1 MGNIKAVIFDL
12 DGTLG
17 NTIPLCIEAFRKS
30 IEPLIGKKLSDQEI
44 TSTFGP
50 SEEGTIKALVPD
62 DSYDKGIS
70 DYLDTYEKLHEKYPS
85 PFDGIIS
92 LLNCLKSKQVRI
104 AMVTGKGKYSTKIT
118 LRKFGI
124 THFFE
129 RIETGHP
136 EGASKPVGI
145 QSVLGYYKELSQNDV
160 IYVGDSPNDIIASK
174 KVGIP
179 IVAAAWAD
187 TSESEKLSELKPDK
201 LFFSVND
208 FTNWIISNV

>member
-1 MGNIKAVIFDL
+1 MRNIKAVIFDL

-17 NTIPLCIEAFRKS
+17 NTIPLCIEAFRNA
-30 IEPLIGKKLSDQEI
+30 IEPLINKELSDQEI

-62 DSYDKGIS
+62 DSYNKGIS
-70 DYLDTYEKLHEKYPS
+70 DYLDNYEKLHERCPR

-92 LLNCLKSKQVRI
+92 LLDGLKSKQIRI

-118 LRKFGI
+118 LQRFGI

-129 RIETGHP
+129 RIETGHS
-136 EGASKPVGI
+136 EGASKPEGI
-145 QSVLGYYKELSQNDV
+145 QSVLDYYKELSQNEV
-160 IYVGDSPNDIIASK
+160 IYVGDSPNDILACK

-179 IVAAAWAD
+179 IIAAAWAD
-187 TSESEKLSELKPDK
+187 TAEPEKLAELKPDK
-201 LFFSVND
+201 LFCSVSDFS
-208 FTNWIISNV
+208 NWIISNV